1 MTIPFSTGK
10 TISINQLTGV
20 DITDIANNDILQYNS
35 TNDVWDNGGLN
46 LTGTNVSCDNVEA
59 TNYIHFSDGDVKIQG
74 SATSS
79 SIRSWN
85 VQGWVN
91 PDGSPATG
99 AGPTTGSRTSILEAI
114 LYSSSISY
122 LSINSKGYNWLVH
135 NSNGNNLRLSCTTLY
150 VNGVQRF
157 TSDDRLKHNET
168 PIIDALTTIRKL
180 SPQVYD
186 KASELNDTVNT
197 FREAGLIAQEVYEIP
212 ELKDFVNL
220 PETDPDIPNPYPFW
234 SLDYSSI
241 FTYNIQGIKELDS
254 IVQNQQTEINDL
266 KSKIAS
272 LETKLNELLNK

>member
-1 MTIPFSTGK
+1 MSGIYSTK
-10 TISINQLTGV
+10 TP
-20 DITDIANNDILQYNS
+20 
-35 TNDVWDNGGLN
+35 
-46 LTGTNVSCDNVEA
+46 
-59 TNYIHFSDGDVKIQG
+59 YIHFSDGDVKIYG
-74 SATSS
+74 AAPSS
-79 SIRSWN
+79 SSRTWN

-99 AGPTTGSRTSILEAI
+99 AGPTTGSKASILGGT
-114 LYSSSISY
+114 LYNTSISY
-122 LSINSKGYNWLVH
+122 LSIYSKGYNWLIH
-135 NSNGNNLRLSCTTLY
+135 NSNGNDLQLRCKTLY
-150 VNGVQRF
+150 VNNNQV

-186 KASELNDTVNT
+186 KASEFNDTTNT